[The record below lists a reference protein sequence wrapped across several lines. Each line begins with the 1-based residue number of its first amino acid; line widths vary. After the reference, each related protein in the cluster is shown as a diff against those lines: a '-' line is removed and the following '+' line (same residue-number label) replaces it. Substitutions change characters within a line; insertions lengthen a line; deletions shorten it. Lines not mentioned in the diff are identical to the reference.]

1 MIFPVAYPCAPR
13 EIPCANP
20 CALRIGRLK
29 FFPFFIPGFLPVS
42 FTITFFPCCFIFFC
56 PVWTLSGPRSSA
68 SCLPG
73 ACQGLALNLAR
84 PCARPCASLRA
95 LAWRPLSVCLDPV
108 CLEPDCLD
116 SVCLEPVFLDPV
128 CLDHVCQDPVYLVSL
143 CQDPVYLDPVCLDP
157 VCLDL
162 VCLEP
167 VCLDLVCL
175 DPVLS
180 GPFTSSLTLDES
192 LMRIF

>member
-68 SCLPG
+68 SCLSG
-73 ACQGLALNLAR
+73 VCQGLALNLAR

-128 CLDHVCQDPVYLVSL
+128 CLDHVCQESGP
-143 CQDPVYLDPVCLDP
+143 CLFG
-157 VCLDL
+157 LT
-162 VCLEP
+162 
-167 VCLDLVCL
+167 
-175 DPVLS
+175 LS
-180 GPFTSSLTLDES
+180 GPCLSGPCLSGPCLPGSCLSGACLSGPCLSGPCLVWTVYKLLDP
-192 LMRIF
+192 